1 VKLRPGIRLGPYEI
15 VALLG
20 AGGMGEVY
28 RARDTR
34 LGRDVAIKVLPT
46 EFAADPDRLRRFEQE
61 ARAASAL
68 NHPNI
73 LTVFDVGSASLSF
86 PCLRQD
92 TRAEGEASRGVS
104 EVVHYIVTELLE
116 GESLRERL
124 RSGALPARKAI
135 ELAAQVASGLAAA
148 HEKGIVHRDL
158 KPENL
163 FVIGDDRV
171 KILDFGI
178 AKLAPTRSAEEL
190 AQAATEVDAT
200 EAGMMLGTLG
210 YMSPEQVRGLRCD
223 HRTDIF
229 AFGCVLYEMLSGK
242 RAFSGETAADTI
254 TAILSKD
261 PAPLDGPSSAVPP
274 GLQGI
279 MQRSLEKRP
288 EDRFSSAHDLALALN
303 AVAEGLLAG
312 RSPSDA
318 LAGSIVVLPFENL
331 SPDPENAYFADGLTE
346 EIIADLAKVRALRV
360 ISRTSAM
367 LLRGSKKDVP
377 TMARELKVRYVLEGS
392 VRRAGKSLRITAQ
405 LIDAAADTH
414 LWAEK
419 YTGTFE
425 DVFDM
430 QEKVS
435 RAIVG
440 ALRLELTPQEEQQLA
455 ERPIPN
461 LYAYECYLKARR
473 EILHFVEPSLDKA
486 AEYLEQGLRVV
497 PDNPV
502 LLAGMAFVHTQ
513 RVNIGVGEEDCLTK
527 AEALATRALQFAPE
541 LPQGHLVL
549 GLIAAWKR
557 GRTAAIPHLER
568 ILAADPND
576 QDALAWLGMLYA
588 HGERLAE
595 AASMGERVI
604 AMDPLSPMGYLPLLL
619 SHWLDGRF
627 GAALGVVER
636 AGKVDPSYTI
646 LDDMK
651 VLLLISTGRRREAI
665 VVADLIEKNP
675 ALSVFDR
682 LALVWRYAAA
692 GERESALKWMTP
704 ESLRTGRLSFQ
715 KSWWLA
721 CAYVMLGD
729 TDSALDWLENAIGL
743 GFLSHRY
750 LGEIDPV
757 LAPLRGDPRFQAL
770 MARAREKQAE
780 LEVRP

>member
-1 VKLRPGIRLGPYEI
+1 MSLAPGTRLGPYE
-15 VALLG
+15 VTAPLG
-20 AGGMGEVY
+20 SGGMGEVY

-34 LGRDVAIKVLPT
+34 LGRDVAIKVLPA
-46 EFAADPDRLRRFEQE
+46 EYAADADRLRRFEQE

-73 LTVFDVGSASLSF
+73 LVVHDVGTHEDAPYL
-86 PCLRQD
+86 
-92 TRAEGEASRGVS
+92 
-104 EVVHYIVTELLE
+104 VTELLE
-116 GESLRERL
+116 GATLRDRL
-124 RSGALPARKAI
+124 AGGALPPGKAI
-135 ELAAQVASGLAAA
+135 ELAVQIASGLAAA

-163 FVIGDDRV
+163 FVTRDGHV
-171 KILDFGI
+171 KILDFGL
-178 AKLAPTRSAEEL
+178 AKQFPIFPSGPQTGLPT
-190 AQAATEVDAT
+190 QDAARAT
-200 EAGMMLGTLG
+200 QTGALLGTVG
-210 YMSPEQVRGLRCD
+210 YMSPEQVRGDPADSRS
-223 HRTDIF
+223 DIF
-229 AFGCVLYEMLSGK
+229 SFGCVLFEMLGGR
-242 RAFSGETAADTI
+242 RAFQRETAVETLNS
-254 TAILSKD
+254 ILKED
-261 PAPLDGPSSAVPP
+261 PPPLVSSSGAMPP
-274 GLQGI
+274 TLERI
-279 MQRSLEKRP
+279 VRRCLEKRP
-288 EDRFSSAHDLALALN
+288 EDRYASAQDLHFALRAVLRALTIDSVSRE
-303 AVAEGLLAG
+303 APEK
-312 RSPSDA
+312 
-318 LAGSIVVLPFENL
+318 SIVVLPFENL

-346 EIIADLAKVRALRV
+346 EIISDLAKVRALRV

-377 TMARELKVRYVLEGS
+377 TIARELRVRYVLEGS
-392 VRRAGKSLRITAQ
+392 VRRAGQSLRITAQ

-435 RAIVG
+435 RSIVD
-440 ALRLELTPQEEQQLA
+440 ALRLELTPQEHQRMA

-461 LYAYECYLKARR
+461 VYAYECYLKARR
-473 EILHFVEPSLDKA
+473 EILHFAEPSLDKA
-486 AEYLEQGLRVV
+486 MEYLEQGLRVV

-549 GLIAAWKR
+549 GLTAVFKR

-568 ILAADPND
+568 VLAADPND

-588 HGERLAE
+588 HGGRLAE
-595 AASMGERVI
+595 AASMGERLI
-604 AMDPLSPMGYLPLLL
+604 AMDPMSPMGYMPLMF

-627 GAALGVVER
+627 GAALGVLER

-646 LDDMK
+646 LDNMK
-651 VLLLISTGRRREAI
+651 VLLLISTGRRGEVI
-665 VVADLIEKNP
+665 VLADRIERNP
-675 ALSVFDR
+675 APSVFDR

-704 ESLRTGRLSFQ
+704 EALRTCRLSFQ

-743 GFLSHRY
+743 GFLNHRY
-750 LGEIDPV
+750 LAEIDPV
-757 LAPLRGDPRFQAL
+757 LAPLRGDPRFRAM
-770 MARAREKQAE
+770 MARAREE
-780 LEVRP
+780 